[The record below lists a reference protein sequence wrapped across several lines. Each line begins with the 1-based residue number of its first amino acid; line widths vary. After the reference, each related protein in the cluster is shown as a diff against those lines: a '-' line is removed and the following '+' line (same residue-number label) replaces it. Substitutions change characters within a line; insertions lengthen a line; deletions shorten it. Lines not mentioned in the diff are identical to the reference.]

1 MVSSRTPRAPDGRVP
16 RGVDRGALLVTASAA
31 MLPSAAPSGDGLAGG
46 FAHESHSMNDHGDH
60 SRRNE
65 PVRVIDRR
73 TFTPEGE
80 PRKPDH
86 PAEEAVATLGVVPPA
101 AAAPAATPAAPTHAE
116 PAGRTGPAAD
126 PVVSAH
132 FQNLVVNL
140 ARQAAANL
148 GASRHPLSGQIEIDL
163 EGAQQMI
170 DLLQALRAK
179 TTGNL
184 TADEQELVE
193 GLIGDLQMQYVAVR
207 SKAGG
212 RP

>member
-1 MVSSRTPRAPDGRVP
+1 
-16 RGVDRGALLVTASAA
+16 
-31 MLPSAAPSGDGLAGG
+31 
-46 FAHESHSMNDHGDH
+46 MNDHGEH
-60 SRRNE
+60 PRRNE

-80 PRKPDH
+80 PRQPDH
-86 PAEEAVATLGVVPPA
+86 PAEEAAPTLTVDPA
-101 AAAPAATPAAPTHAE
+101 AAASAAAPAPAPSKAPSG
-116 PAGRTGPAAD
+116 PAGPAVD

-148 GASRHPLSGQIEIDL
+148 GASRHPLSGQIEVDL

-170 DLLQALRAK
+170 DLLQALRVK
-179 TTGNL
+179 TIGNL
-184 TADEQELVE
+184 TADEQELIE

>member
-1 MVSSRTPRAPDGRVP
+1 MT
-16 RGVDRGALLVTASAA
+16 
-31 MLPSAAPSGDGLAGG
+31 
-46 FAHESHSMNDHGDH
+46 DHGEH
-60 SRRNE
+60 TRRNE

-73 TFTPEGE
+73 TFTPAGE
-80 PRKPDH
+80 PRQPDH
-86 PAEEAVATLGVVPPA
+86 PAEEPALPLRADPPA
-101 AAAPAATPAAPTHAE
+101 AAAPPAPAPGPTA
-116 PAGRTGPAAD
+116 PAGPAAD

-148 GASRHPLSGQIEIDL
+148 GASRHPLSGQIEVDL

-179 TTGNL
+179 TVGNL
-184 TADEQELVE
+184 TADEQELLE

-207 SKAGG
+207 SKGGG

>member
-1 MVSSRTPRAPDGRVP
+1 
-16 RGVDRGALLVTASAA
+16 
-31 MLPSAAPSGDGLAGG
+31 
-46 FAHESHSMNDHGDH
+46 MNDHGEH
-60 SRRNE
+60 PRRNE

-73 TFTPEGE
+73 TFTPAGE
-80 PRKPDH
+80 PREPDH
-86 PAEEAVATLGVVPPA
+86 ASEEAATLPVNP
-101 AAAPAATPAAPTHAE
+101 APAASPSPPPASGPSPAPG
-116 PAGRTGPAAD
+116 PIGPAAD

-179 TTGNL
+179 TMGNL
-184 TADEQELVE
+184 TAEETELLE

>member
-1 MVSSRTPRAPDGRVP
+1 MT
-16 RGVDRGALLVTASAA
+16 
-31 MLPSAAPSGDGLAGG
+31 
-46 FAHESHSMNDHGDH
+46 DHGEH
-60 SRRNE
+60 TRRNE

-73 TFTPEGE
+73 TFTPAGE
-80 PRKPDH
+80 PRQPDH
-86 PAEEAVATLGVVPPA
+86 PAEEPAPPLHVDPAAAVVPPA
-101 AAAPAATPAAPTHAE
+101 PAPAAPAAPV
-116 PAGRTGPAAD
+116 GPAAD

-148 GASRHPLSGQIEIDL
+148 GASRHPLSGQIEVDL

-179 TTGNL
+179 TAGNL
-184 TADEQELVE
+184 TADEQDLLE

>member
-1 MVSSRTPRAPDGRVP
+1 
-16 RGVDRGALLVTASAA
+16 
-31 MLPSAAPSGDGLAGG
+31 
-46 FAHESHSMNDHGDH
+46 MNDHGEH
-60 SRRNE
+60 PRRNE

-80 PRKPDH
+80 PRQPDH
-86 PAEEAVATLGVVPPA
+86 PAEEVAAHLSPAPPA
-101 AAAPAATPAAPTHAE
+101 AVATPAAPAAPVEAAHRA
-116 PAGRTGPAAD
+116 PAGPSGPAAD

-148 GASRHPLSGQIEIDL
+148 GASRHPLSGQIEVDL

-179 TTGNL
+179 TVGNL
-184 TADEQELVE
+184 TADEQELLE

>member
-1 MVSSRTPRAPDGRVP
+1 
-16 RGVDRGALLVTASAA
+16 
-31 MLPSAAPSGDGLAGG
+31 MLPSAAPSRDGLAGG
-46 FAHESHSMNDHGDH
+46 AAHESHSMNDHGEH

-80 PRKPDH
+80 PRQPDH
-86 PAEEAVATLGVVPPA
+86 PAEEPAPALGTAPPSAGGAAV
-101 AAAPAATPAAPTHAE
+101 APAAPSTAAPE
-116 PAGRTGPAAD
+116 GPTGPAAD

-148 GASRHPLSGQIEIDL
+148 GASRHPLSGQIEVDL

-170 DLLQALRAK
+170 DLLQSLRAK
-179 TTGNL
+179 TIGNL
-184 TADEQELVE
+184 TADEQELLE

>member
-1 MVSSRTPRAPDGRVP
+1 
-16 RGVDRGALLVTASAA
+16 

-73 TFTPEGE
+73 TFTSEGE
-80 PRKPDH
+80 PRQPDH
-86 PAEEAVATLGVVPPA
+86 PAEEAAPTLGAAPPA
-101 AAAPAATPAAPTHAE
+101 AAAPTATPAAPTHAD
-116 PAGRTGPAAD
+116 PAGPTGPAAD

-179 TTGNL
+179 TIGNL
-184 TADEQELVE
+184 TADEQELLE

>member
-1 MVSSRTPRAPDGRVP
+1 
-16 RGVDRGALLVTASAA
+16 
-31 MLPSAAPSGDGLAGG
+31 
-46 FAHESHSMNDHGDH
+46 MNDHGEH
-60 SRRNE
+60 PRRNE

-80 PRKPDH
+80 PRQPDH
-86 PAEEAVATLGVVPPA
+86 PAEEAAANVGAVPPVA
-101 AAAPAATPAAPTHAE
+101 AAAALPASPAEAPHRGPAAPS
-116 PAGRTGPAAD
+116 GPAAD

-148 GASRHPLSGQIEIDL
+148 GASRHPLSGQIEVDL

-179 TTGNL
+179 TVGNL
-184 TADEQELVE
+184 TADEQELLE

>member
-1 MVSSRTPRAPDGRVP
+1 
-16 RGVDRGALLVTASAA
+16 
-31 MLPSAAPSGDGLAGG
+31 
-46 FAHESHSMNDHGDH
+46 MNDHGEH
-60 SRRNE
+60 PRRNE

-73 TFTPEGE
+73 TFTPDGE
-80 PRKPDH
+80 PRQPDH
-86 PAEEAVATLGVVPPA
+86 PAEEAAANVGTAPPA
-101 AAAPAATPAAPTHAE
+101 SVAIPATPAAPAE
-116 PAGRTGPAAD
+116 AAHRAPAVPTGPAAD
-126 PVVSAH
+126 PVVSAQ

-148 GASRHPLSGQIEIDL
+148 GASRHPLSGQIEVDL

-179 TTGNL
+179 TVGNL
-184 TADEQELVE
+184 TADEQELLE

>member
-1 MVSSRTPRAPDGRVP
+1 
-16 RGVDRGALLVTASAA
+16 
-31 MLPSAAPSGDGLAGG
+31 
-46 FAHESHSMNDHGDH
+46 MNDQSEH

-73 TFTPEGE
+73 TFTPAGE
-80 PRKPDH
+80 PREPDH
-86 PAEEAVATLGVVPPA
+86 PSEESAPTLPVNPPAPA
-101 AAAPAATPAAPTHAE
+101 AASASPSPAAGPA
-116 PAGRTGPAAD
+116 GPAAD

-184 TADEQELVE
+184 TADEQELLE

>member
-1 MVSSRTPRAPDGRVP
+1 MASDILSSRVRLARS
-16 RGVDRGALLVTASAA
+16 RSRALLVTASAP

-46 FAHESHSMNDHGDH
+46 AAHESHPMNDHGEH
-60 SRRNE
+60 PRRNE

-80 PRKPDH
+80 PRQPDH
-86 PAEEAVATLGVVPPA
+86 PAEEAAAHVGAAPPA
-101 AAAPAATPAAPTHAE
+101 AVPPPAPPAEAAHRGPAVPS
-116 PAGRTGPAAD
+116 GPAAD

-148 GASRHPLSGQIEIDL
+148 GASRHPLSGQIEVDL

-170 DLLQALRAK
+170 DLLQSLRAK
-179 TTGNL
+179 TVGNL
-184 TADEQELVE
+184 TADEQELLE